1 MSSQIVSKQ
10 RVSDHGEV
18 FTNEREVNAMVDLV
32 EQEAERI
39 ESRFLE
45 PACGTGNFLVN
56 ILERKLAIVEKR
68 FAKTQFNYECNAV
81 LAMSSLYGIDIL
93 QDSIEQC
100 RERLFNTFDRH
111 YITLFKNNCKESCR
125 VSVRT
130 ILDLN
135 IIHGNALTLQRI
147 DESGPIV
154 FSEWSPVS
162 KKYLKR
168 RDFIFKELIEQNS
181 SEELTL
187 FSSSEPPLSSDLGE
201 SVFIAEP
208 HKEYP
213 VTHFLELV
221 YD

>member
-32 EQEAERI
+32 KQEAERI

-68 FAKTQFNYECNAV
+68 YARTQFNYECNAV
-81 LAMSSLYGIDIL
+81 LAISSLYGIDIL

-100 RERLFNTFDRH
+100 RERLFNTFNSH
-111 YITLFKNNCKESCR
+111 YTSLFKDNCKDVCR
-125 VSVRT
+125 ASVRT
-130 ILDLN
+130 ILNLN
-135 IIHGNALTLQRI
+135 IIHGSALTLQKI
-147 DESGPIV
+147 DGSGPIV
-154 FSEWSPVS
+154 FPEWSPVS

-168 RDFIFKELIEQNS
+168 RDFIFKELIEQDKS
-181 SEELTL
+181 AELNL
-187 FSSSEPPLSSDLGE
+187 FSDSQPPLSSDLGE

-208 HKEYP
+208 DKEYP
-213 VTHFLELV
+213 VTHFLELT

>member
-32 EQEAERI
+32 KQEAERI

-68 FAKTQFNYECNAV
+68 YAKTQFNYECNAV
-81 LAMSSLYGIDIL
+81 LAISSLYGIDIL

-100 RERLFNTFDRH
+100 RERLFHAFDNH
-111 YITLFKNNCKESCR
+111 YTRLFKSDCKEACR
-125 VSVRT
+125 ASVRT

-135 IIHGNALTLQRI
+135 IIHGSALTLQKI
-147 DESGPIV
+147 DASGPII
-154 FSEWSPVS
+154 FSECSPVS

-168 RDFIFKELIEQNS
+168 RDFIFKELIEQDKS
-181 SEELTL
+181 AELTL
-187 FSSSEPPLSSDLGE
+187 FSDSQTSLSSDLGD

-208 HKEYP
+208 NKEYP
-213 VTHFLELV
+213 VTHFLELA